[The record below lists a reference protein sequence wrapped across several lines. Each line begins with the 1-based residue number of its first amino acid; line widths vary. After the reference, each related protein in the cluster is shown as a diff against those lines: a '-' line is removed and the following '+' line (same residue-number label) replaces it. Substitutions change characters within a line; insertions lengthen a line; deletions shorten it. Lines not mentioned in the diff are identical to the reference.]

1 MSEATA
7 IFKELNLPQESAQR
21 LVDFYGKNIK
31 EAIQAP
37 FDLWKQTQ
45 EVWIE
50 ELKSDPQIGGKL
62 DEVKTTVAKAID
74 DLGDPKLAK
83 EFRDAMTF
91 TGAGNN
97 PAFVRAFYKF
107 AQKLTEGSHV
117 SGNKPSVHGQNP
129 QGQGVPKTIAEA
141 MYPGGPKSGPVN
153 TG

>member
-1 MSEATA
+1 MGEATA
-7 IFKELNLPQESAQR
+7 VFKELNLPQESAQK
-21 LVDFYGKNIK
+21 LVDFYGKNIR

-45 EVWIE
+45 ETWIE

-83 EFRDAMTF
+83 EFRAAMDF

-97 PAFVRAFYKF
+97 PAFVRAFYKL

-117 SGNKPSVHGQNP
+117 SGNKPSSHGQNP
-129 QGQGVPKTIAEA
+129 SGTGVPRTIADA